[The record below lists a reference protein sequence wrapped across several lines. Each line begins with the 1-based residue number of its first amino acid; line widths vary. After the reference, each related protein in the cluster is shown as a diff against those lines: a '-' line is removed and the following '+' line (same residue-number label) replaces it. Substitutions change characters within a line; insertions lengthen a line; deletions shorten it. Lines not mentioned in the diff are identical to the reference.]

1 MAVQSI
7 ITVKELTRDI
17 KRCFEQNESWRNI
30 WVRGEISNFTH
41 HSRGHMYFT
50 LKDEAA
56 KIRAVMFQSH
66 NRWLKFKPM
75 NGLKVLVR
83 GEVNIYERDG
93 QYQLYVKEMQPDGIG
108 ALYQAYEELKERLRL
123 KGWFDP
129 NKKRAIPK
137 VPQTIGVITSPTG
150 AAIRDILT
158 TIRRRFP
165 IAHVLLI
172 PVQVQGEQ
180 AATSVARAIRLAH
193 RYPLDVLI
201 VGRGGGS
208 IEELWAFNE
217 EVVARAI
224 YEATIPIISAVGH
237 ETDFTIADF
246 VADLRAPTPTA
257 AAELAAP
264 KLAELE
270 ENIRQLKRRLVNQI
284 GRQLNDEQKRLSRL
298 RQSYAFKYPKT
309 LLRQK
314 EQELDQTIDRLH
326 KYMHRYIE
334 DKRQDLT
341 ALHHR
346 LRQAHPKGVILQYT
360 KENRR
365 LTEALTKVMKHYVSV
380 RRARLDL
387 SISKLDALSPL
398 KIMTKGYSLVYGHE
412 GTKLYKS
419 VKDVQPGEV
428 IRVRMQDG
436 QLDCH
441 VWGIKEEERHE

>member
-1 MAVQSI
+1 MTGQTI
-7 ITVKELTRDI
+7 ITVQELTRDI
-17 KRCFEQNESWRNI
+17 KRCFEENDSWRNL

-66 NRWLKFKPM
+66 NRWLKFKPQ
-75 NGLKVLVR
+75 NGLKVIAR
-83 GEVNIYERDG
+83 GEVNVYERDG

-108 ALYQAYEELKERLRL
+108 ALYQAFEELKERLRL

-129 NKKRAIPK
+129 SKKKPIPK
-137 VPQTIGVITSPTG
+137 FPRKIGVITSPTG

-158 TIRRRFP
+158 TIKRRFP
-165 IAHVLLI
+165 VADVLLI

-180 AATSVARAIRLAH
+180 AASSVARAIRLAH

-217 EVVARAI
+217 EVVAEAI
-224 YEATIPIISAVGH
+224 YQAQIPVISAVGH
-237 ETDFTIADF
+237 ETDVTIADF

-264 KLAELE
+264 LLTELE
-270 ENIRQLKRRLVNQI
+270 EDICQLTRRLYKQI
-284 GRQLNDEQKRLSRL
+284 NWLVAEERQRLNRL

-314 EQELDQTIDRLH
+314 EQELDQTIDQLH
-326 KYMHRYIE
+326 KHMRRYM
-334 DKRQDLT
+334 DQQKNNLG

-346 LRQAHPKGVILQYT
+346 LRQAHPRAAIWQYMM
-360 KENRR
+360 ENRR
-365 LTEALTKVMKHYVSV
+365 LRSALSKMMKQYLTAKQAKLDLVIS
-380 RRARLDL
+380 RLDG
-387 SISKLDALSPL
+387 LSPL
-398 KIMTKGYSLVYGHE
+398 KIMTKGYSLVYDQE

-419 VKDVQPGEV
+419 VTEIQPGESV
-428 IRVRMQDG
+428 RVRMHDG
-436 QLDCH
+436 QLDCQ
-441 VWGIKEEERHE
+441 VWGIKEEQRDA